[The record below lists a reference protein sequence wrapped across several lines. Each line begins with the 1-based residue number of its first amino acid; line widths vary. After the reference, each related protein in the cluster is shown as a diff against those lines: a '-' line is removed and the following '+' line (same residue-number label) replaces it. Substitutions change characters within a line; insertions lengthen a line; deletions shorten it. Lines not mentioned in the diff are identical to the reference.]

1 MKENLKR
8 KVEKRFKDIHF
19 SKIILY
25 KNPNEFCSVKLERVN
40 PNHVGILWGR
50 RKKSL
55 NKGSHYIKWGK
66 VYFSFIPVMVGL
78 STTAYIDMV
87 TGYAHTLLVSIGLSG
102 IITIIGIT
110 TLLHYLPFKLGDNK
124 CRILSV
130 S

>member
-1 MKENLKR
+1 MKEKLKR
-8 KVEKRFKDIHF
+8 KVEKRFKDITF

-25 KNPNEFCSVKLERVN
+25 KNPNEFCSVYLERVN

-66 VYFSFIPVMVGL
+66 VYFSFIPVTIGL

-87 TGYAHTLLVSIGLSG
+87 TGYAYSLLLSIGISG
-102 IITIIGIT
+102 IITIMGLT
-110 TLLHYLPFKLGDNK
+110 MLLYYLPFKLGDNK
-124 CRILSV
+124 CQILSV